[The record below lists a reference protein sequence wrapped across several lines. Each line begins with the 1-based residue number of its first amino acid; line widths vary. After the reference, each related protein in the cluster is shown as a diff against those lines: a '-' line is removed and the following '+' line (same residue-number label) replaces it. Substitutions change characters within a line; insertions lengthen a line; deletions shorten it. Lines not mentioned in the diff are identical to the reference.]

1 MLLYFQ
7 MEDWGVEEYCVSLRV
22 KFWGATC
29 VSLKGRFDIDVAEAY
44 VARHALQISMEAG
57 LDRLILI

>member
-1 MLLYFQ
+1 M
-7 MEDWGVEEYCVSLRV
+7 SLRV

-29 VSLKGRFDIDVAEAY
+29 VSLKGRFDIDVAESY